1 MSPFPY
7 YRRLSP
13 GDKAIY
19 RASDRIERIP
29 LPRARQLWASVTE
42 IGETLAAER
51 RAHLN
56 RACQQLCDDLLAQ
69 LEVAP
74 LTVKVL
80 SARPSDD
87 WGELQGLYEPAENRA
102 EARISVWMRTAQK
115 RNVVAFKTF
124 LRTLLH
130 ELGHHLDYE
139 LLELEDSFHTEGF
152 FKRESSLFH
161 QLVKSA
167 DQPGDRAGR

>member
-1 MSPFPY
+1 MPFPY
-7 YRRLSP
+7 YKRLSP
-13 GDKAIY
+13 AQKAIY
-19 RASDRIERIP
+19 RASDRVSEIP
-29 LPRARQLWASVTE
+29 LPRPGRLRASVSE
-42 IGETLAAER
+42 IADSLAAER
-51 RAHLN
+51 RAELN
-56 RACQQLCDDLLAQ
+56 RACQQLSDDLLAQ
-69 LEVAP
+69 LDVEA

-87 WGELQGLYEPAENRA
+87 WGELQGLYEPAEDGA

-139 LLELEDSFHTEGF
+139 LLELEDSLHT
-152 FKRESSLFH
+152 
-161 QLVKSA
+161 
-167 DQPGDRAGR
+167 

>member
-1 MSPFPY
+1 MPFPY
-7 YRRLSP
+7 YKRLNS
-13 GDKAIY
+13 KQKSIY
-19 RASDRIERIP
+19 RASARIAEIA
-29 LPRARQLWASVTE
+29 LPNPEQLKGSVVA
-42 IGETLAAER
+42 IAETLAAER
-51 RAHLN
+51 RASLN
-56 RACQQLCDDLLAQ
+56 QACQQLCDDLLAQ
-69 LEVAP
+69 LEVPP

-87 WGELQGLYEPAENRA
+87 WGELQGLYEPGEAGV
-102 EARISVWMRTAQK
+102 EARISVWMRTAHK

-139 LLELEDSFHTEGF
+139 FLELEDSLHTEGF

-161 QLVKSA
+161 QLVGGHST
-167 DQPGDRAGR
+167 

>member
-1 MSPFPY
+1 MPFPY
-7 YRRLSP
+7 YARLSHR
-13 GDKAIY
+13 DKAIY
-19 RASDRIERIP
+19 QSSDRIGQIS
-29 LPRARQLWASVTE
+29 LPRPHILRASVIE
-42 IGETLAAER
+42 IADLLTKGR
-51 RAHLN
+51 RAGLN
-56 RACQQLCDDLLAQ
+56 QACQQLCDDLLAQ
-69 LEVAP
+69 LELPP

-87 WGELQGLYEPAENRA
+87 WGELQGLYEPAEDGV

-115 RNVVAFKTF
+115 RKVVAFKTF

-139 LLELEDSFHTEGF
+139 LLALEDSFHTEGF

-161 QLVKSA
+161 QLVDGKHS
-167 DQPGDRAGR
+167 R

>member
-1 MSPFPY
+1 MLFSY
-7 YRRLSP
+7 YHRLSP
-13 GDKAIY
+13 EQKAIY
-19 RASDRIERIP
+19 RASDCVAKIP
-29 LPRARQLWASVTE
+29 LPHPRRLRETVAE
-42 IGETLAAER
+42 IADTLAAER
-51 RAHLN
+51 RADLN
-56 RACQQLCDDLLAQ
+56 RACQQLCDNLLVQ
-69 LEVAP
+69 LDVTP

-80 SARPSDD
+80 SARPSAD
-87 WGELQGLYEPAENRA
+87 WGELQGLYEPAEDRA
-102 EARISVWMRTAQK
+102 EAKISVWMRTAQK

-161 QLVKSA
+161 QLVS
-167 DQPGDRAGR
+167 DRST